1 MRRSMAEGRVDRL
14 FVFVA
19 PETRNAEGW
28 IDEVLF
34 NRRVGA

>member
-19 PETRNAEGW
+19 PETRNAGRLAQLL
-28 IDEVLF
+28 VYT
-34 NRRVGA
+34 N